1 MQLQSPL
8 QQTTQGRPAPQH
20 AQFPPSTL
28 VLLLAAGSS
37 MLTDDV
43 PTAPAPGRDAV
54 VNAIQQLNAAPPL
67 ELFGAD
73 IDVMADTDEE
83 ENGEEEKED
92 KKKDDEVNLH
102 LQFDCVL
109 LQVSASGLA

>member
-1 MQLQSPL
+1 
-8 QQTTQGRPAPQH
+8 
-20 AQFPPSTL
+20 
-28 VLLLAAGSS
+28 

-54 VNAIQQLNAAPPL
+54 VNAIQQLNAAPQL

-83 ENGEEEKED
+83 DEGNKEKED
-92 KKKDDEVNLH
+92 KEKDGEVAAAALATW
-102 LQFDCVL
+102 VL
-109 LQVSASGLA
+109 SHGRSWTVGLLD